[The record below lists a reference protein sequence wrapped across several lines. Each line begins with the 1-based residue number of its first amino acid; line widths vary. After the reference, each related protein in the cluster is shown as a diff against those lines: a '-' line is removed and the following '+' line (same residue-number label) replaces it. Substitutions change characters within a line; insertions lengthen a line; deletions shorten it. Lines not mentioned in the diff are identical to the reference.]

1 LDAAIMPALPATN
14 SETETQRVFD
24 LLKLQIVSHELPAG
38 TPLNHSQLC
47 RDLSTSRTPVREAL
61 RMLEGL
67 GLVTTVPHRG
77 SYVAQLGLHDYL
89 EIAQIR
95 NLLEP
100 LAARLAAGRVP
111 ATTLDDLD
119 TRLHALNRDEP
130 STADYRALFQL
141 DSDIHATI
149 CAAAGNQRLREINER
164 LRSLCHGFSRDT
176 ELRFGVM
183 VVEHEQRLAALRVG
197 DANAAEQIMRN
208 HVGGFAEA
216 LPQLLQDL

>member
-1 LDAAIMPALPATN
+1 MLADSNGTETD
-14 SETETQRVFD
+14 SRTETQRIFA
-24 LLKLQIVSHELPAG
+24 LLKARILEHKLPAG

-47 RDLSTSRTPVREAL
+47 RDLNTSRTPIREAL

-77 SYVAQLGLHDYL
+77 AQVAQLGLHDYL

-95 NLLEP
+95 HALEP

-111 ATTLDDLD
+111 AALLDELEQRLD
-119 TRLHALNRDEP
+119 ALDE
-130 STADYRALFQL
+130 TAPTAEDYLALFRI
-141 DSDIHATI
+141 DNDMHSII
-149 CAAAGNQRLREINER
+149 GEAGGNWRLYEINER
-164 LRSLCHGFSRDT
+164 LRTLCQGFSRDA

-183 VVEHEQRLAALRVG
+183 VFEHRKLIAALREG
-197 DANAAEQIMRN
+197 DADGAERIMRK

-216 LPQLLQDL
+216 LPQLMQQG